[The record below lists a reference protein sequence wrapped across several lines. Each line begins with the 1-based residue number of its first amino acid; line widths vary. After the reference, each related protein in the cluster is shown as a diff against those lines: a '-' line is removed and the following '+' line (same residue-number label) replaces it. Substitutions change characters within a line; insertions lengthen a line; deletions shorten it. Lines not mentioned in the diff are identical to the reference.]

1 MLHPERI
8 CVIQLLACL
17 CLCLCLYL
25 RLAGPAQL
33 GNANQEYKYIRQTAS
48 LLPSPSS
55 SPALKLERVY

>member
-8 CVIQLLACL
+8 CVIQLLA

>member
-17 CLCLCLYL
+17 CLRLYL
-25 RLAGPAQL
+25 RLAGSAQL

>member
-8 CVIQLLACL
+8 CVIQLLV